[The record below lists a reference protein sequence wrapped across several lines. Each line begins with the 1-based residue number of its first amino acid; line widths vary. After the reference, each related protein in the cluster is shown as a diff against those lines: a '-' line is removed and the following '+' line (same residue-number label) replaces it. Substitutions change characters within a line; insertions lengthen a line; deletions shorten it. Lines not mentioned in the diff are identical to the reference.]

1 MYGDLED
8 EFRRHGKIIA
18 DKSNPTEE
26 LVIIISRESENSVA
40 LFEHLATKYNVPIK
54 VELVPWTP

>member
-1 MYGDLED
+1 MKTQVKDLWFSEKAQVTL
-8 EFRRHGKIIA
+8 RLPAPGMAKLA
-18 DKSNPTEE
+18 P
-26 LVIIISRESENSVA
+26 VGENSVA